1 MIIRTLVIII
11 RTPVMKV
18 LVKLTCAFLH
28 LLSLFLP
35 LHLMVH
41 LSASQWRSLLSIL
54 TIIMA
59 TKPLDDPTPSSFN
72 NLLSVMALMA
82 MYNNP
87 LPEPKLHPKQGGVC
101 ISSEY
106 LEKISEAECIWCFQ

>member
-1 MIIRTLVIII
+1 MII

-18 LVKLTCAFLH
+18 PVKLTCAFLH
-28 LLSLFLP
+28 LLSLLLP
-35 LHLMVH
+35 LHFMPH
-41 LSASQWRSLLSIL
+41 LSASQQRSLLSIL

-59 TKPLDDPTPSSFN
+59 TKPLDDPTPSSFD
-72 NLLSVMALMA
+72 NLLSVVALMA

-87 LPEPKLHPKQGGVC
+87 LPEPKPHPEKGRVC

-106 LEKISEAECIWCFQ
+106 LDKISEAECIWCFW